1 MNIAITIFNAIL
13 IGMKFKI
20 SSHYEPKG
28 DQPQAI
34 DKLSRGLAEGR
45 AHQTLLGVTGSG
57 KTFTMAH
64 LIEKYQ
70 KPTLIISHNKT
81 LAAQLYQEF
90 RDFFPE
96 NNVHYF
102 VSYYDYYQPESY
114 LPSSD
119 TYIEKESMTNDQV
132 ERLRHAATQSLLSN
146 PDTIIIS
153 SVSCIYGIGSPEDY
167 GNLSVIIEIGQKIQ
181 RDDFIRSLISIQYS
195 RNDIDFKPGC
205 FRIKGDV
212 VEIHEPGEKRLVKI
226 SFWGDTIETIS
237 YNEYQDSILEQLP
250 AKYIDSYRI
259 FPATHWIST
268 RTKVDNMIPLIK
280 EEMAER
286 VAFFKKHNKLV
297 EAQRI
302 EERVNY
308 DAEMLSEVGFT
319 KGIENYSRYLTGR
332 APGEPP
338 YTLIDYFLESDN
350 EFLTLVDE
358 SHITLP
364 QVRGMHNGDAAR
376 KKNLIDFGFRL
387 PSAAD
392 NRPLKFYEFESKIPH
407 IVYVSATPGEYELA
421 HSTNDT
427 VHSIIE
433 LQQYKESP
441 DGIAEQIIRPT
452 GLLEPVIEIRPT
464 DNQIQDIIQEIG
476 TIIAK
481 DERVLILTLTKRMA
495 EDITDYLKER
505 DIKTEY
511 LHSDIDTLDRPEI
524 LTKLRQGEFDV
535 LVGINLLREGL
546 DLPEVSL
553 VAILDADKEGFL
565 RNETSLIQ
573 TIGRAARHQNGKV
586 ILYANKRTKS
596 IERAIAETN
605 RRRDIQ
611 ETYNTTH
618 NIKPQGI
625 KKDIRS
631 SIIKDKKKELLE
643 QKISSLDISE
653 REFMIEELTKQMNIA
668 AQALDFEKAKDL
680 RDEISL
686 IKNLQE

>member
-1 MNIAITIFNAIL
+1 
-13 IGMKFKI
+13 MKFKI
-20 SSHYEPKG
+20 SSHYQPKG

-34 DKLSRGLAEGR
+34 TKLSNRLSQGKT
-45 AHQTLLGVTGSG
+45 HQTLLGVTGSG

-119 TYIEKESMTNDQV
+119 TYIEKESMTNAQV

-146 PDTIIIS
+146 SDTIIIS

-167 GNLSVIIEIGQKIQ
+167 GNLSLIIEVGQKIQ
-181 RDDFIRSLISIQYS
+181 RDDFIRSLIAIQYS

-212 VEIHEPGEKRLVKI
+212 VEIHEPGEKRLIKV
-226 SFWGDTIETIS
+226 SFWGDVIESIS

-250 AKYIDSYRI
+250 AKYIDGYRI

-268 RTKVDNMIPLIK
+268 RTKVDNMLPLIK
-280 EEMAER
+280 EEMLAR
-286 VAFFKKHNKLV
+286 VEFFKKHNKLV

-308 DAEMLSEVGFT
+308 DLEMLSEVGFT

-338 YTLIDYFLESDN
+338 YTLIDYFLEADAD
-350 EFLTLVDE
+350 FLTLVDE

-364 QVRGMHNGDAAR
+364 QIRGMHNGDAAR

-392 NRPLKFYEFESKIPH
+392 NRPLKFYEFEAKIPH
-407 IVYVSATPGEYELA
+407 IVYVSATPGEYELS
-421 HSTNDT
+421 HSSDDKI
-427 VHSIIE
+427 HSIPE
-433 LQQYKESP
+433 LQSVKELP
-441 DGIAEQIIRPT
+441 EGIAEQIIRPT
-452 GLLEPVIEIRPT
+452 GLLEPTIEIRPT
-464 DNQIQDIIQEIG
+464 DNQIQDVIDEIG
-476 TIIAK
+476 NIIPK

-495 EDITDYLKER
+495 EDIADFLKER
-505 DIKTEY
+505 NIKTEY

-573 TIGRAARHQNGKV
+573 TIGRAARHKNGKV
-586 ILYANKRTKS
+586 ILYANKITKS
-596 IERAIAETN
+596 IDRAISETD
-605 RRRDIQ
+605 RRRAIQ
-611 ETYNTTH
+611 IAYNEKH
-618 NIKPQGI
+618 NIVPEGI

-631 SIIKDKKKELLE
+631 SIVKDKKKELQE
-643 QKISSLDISE
+643 QKVAALDITE
-653 REFMIEELTKQMNIA
+653 REFMIEELTKQMNQA
-668 AQALDFEKAKDL
+668 AQALDFERAKDL
-680 RDEISL
+680 RDEIAL
-686 IKNLQE
+686 IKALDE

>member
-1 MNIAITIFNAIL
+1 
-13 IGMKFKI
+13 MKFKI
-20 SSHYEPKG
+20 SSHYKPKG
-28 DQPQAI
+28 DQPKAI
-34 DKLSRGLAEGR
+34 EKLSKGLSQGET
-45 AHQTLLGVTGSG
+45 HQTLLGVTGSG

-119 TYIEKESMTNDQV
+119 TYIEKESMTNAQV

-167 GNLSVIIEIGQKIQ
+167 GNLSLIVEVGQKIL
-181 RDDFIRSLISIQYS
+181 RDDFVRSLIAIQYS

-250 AKYIDSYRI
+250 AKYMDGYRV

-268 RTKVDNMIPLIK
+268 RSKVDNMIPLIK
-280 EEMAER
+280 DEMSER
-286 VAFFKKHNKLV
+286 VEFFKKYNKLV

-308 DAEMLSEVGFT
+308 DIEMLSEVGFT

-338 YTLIDYFLESDN
+338 YTLIDYFLEADN

-364 QVRGMHNGDAAR
+364 QIRGMHNGDAAR

-392 NRPLKFYEFESKIPH
+392 NRPLKFYEFEAKIPH
-407 IVYVSATPGEYELA
+407 IVYVSATPSEYELA
-421 HSTNDT
+421 NSTDNQI
-427 VHSIIE
+427 HSIQDLQSIKE
-433 LQQYKESP
+433 LPE
-441 DGIAEQIIRPT
+441 GIAEQIIRPT
-452 GLLEPVIEIRPT
+452 GLLEPIIEIRPT
-464 DNQIQDIIQEIG
+464 DNQIQDVIDEIG
-476 TIIAK
+476 NIITK
-481 DERVLILTLTKRMA
+481 DERVLILTLTKRIA
-495 EDITDYLKER
+495 EDIADFLKEKG
-505 DIKTEY
+505 IKTEY

-573 TIGRAARHQNGKV
+573 TIGRAARHKNGKV
-586 ILYANKRTKS
+586 ILYANKITKS
-596 IERAIAETN
+596 IEKSIAETD

-611 ETYNTTH
+611 TTYNIKH
-618 NIKPQGI
+618 NIIPEGI

-631 SIIKDKKKELLE
+631 SIVKDKKKELQE
-643 QKISSLDISE
+643 QKVAALDISE
-653 REFMIEELTKQMNIA
+653 REFMIEELTKQMGKA
-668 AQALDFEKAKDL
+668 AQELDFERAKDL
-680 RDEISL
+680 RDEIAL
-686 IKNLQE
+686 IKALEK

>member
-1 MNIAITIFNAIL
+1 
-13 IGMKFKI
+13 MKFKI
-20 SSHYEPKG
+20 SSHYQPKG

-34 DKLSRGLAEGR
+34 AKLSNGLSQGK

-119 TYIEKESMTNDQV
+119 TYIEKESMTNTQV

-167 GNLSVIIEIGQKIQ
+167 GNLSLIIEVGQKIQ
-181 RDDFIRSLISIQYS
+181 RDDFIRSLIAIQYS

-226 SFWGDTIETIS
+226 SFWGDVIETIS

-250 AKYIDSYRI
+250 AKYIDGYRV

-268 RTKVDNMIPLIK
+268 KAKVDNMLPLIK
-280 EEMAER
+280 EEMLAR
-286 VAFFKKHNKLV
+286 VEFFKKHNKLV

-308 DAEMLSEVGFT
+308 DLEMLSEVGFT

-338 YTLIDYFLESDN
+338 YTLIDYFLEADAD
-350 EFLTLVDE
+350 FLTLVDE

-364 QVRGMHNGDAAR
+364 QIRGMYNGDAAR

-392 NRPLKFYEFESKIPH
+392 NRPLKFYEFEAKIPH
-407 IVYVSATPGEYELA
+407 IVYVSATPGEYELS
-421 HSTNDT
+421 HSSDDKI
-427 VHSIIE
+427 HSIPE
-433 LQQYKESP
+433 LQGVKELP
-441 DGIAEQIIRPT
+441 EGIAEQIIRPT
-452 GLLEPVIEIRPT
+452 GLLEPIIEIRPT
-464 DNQIQDIIQEIG
+464 DNQIQDVIDEIG
-476 TIIAK
+476 NIIPK

-495 EDITDYLKER
+495 EDIADFLKER
-505 DIKTEY
+505 NIKTEY

-573 TIGRAARHQNGKV
+573 TIGRAARHKNGKV
-586 ILYANKRTKS
+586 ILYANKITQS
-596 IERAIAETN
+596 ISRAIAETD

-611 ETYNTTH
+611 TAYNKKH
-618 NIKPQGI
+618 NIVPEGI

-631 SIIKDKKKELLE
+631 SIVKDKKKELQE
-643 QKISSLDISE
+643 QKIASLDITE
-653 REFMIEELTKQMNIA
+653 REFMIEELTKQMNQA
-668 AQALDFEKAKDL
+668 AQALDFERAKDL
-680 RDEISL
+680 RDEIAL
-686 IKNLQE
+686 IKALDK

>member
-1 MNIAITIFNAIL
+1 
-13 IGMKFKI
+13 MKFKI
-20 SSHYEPKG
+20 SSHYQPKG
-28 DQPQAI
+28 DQPKAI
-34 DKLSRGLAEGR
+34 DKLSKGLSQGKT
-45 AHQTLLGVTGSG
+45 HQTLLGVTGSG

-119 TYIEKESMTNDQV
+119 TYIEKESMTNAQV

-146 PDTIIIS
+146 QDTIIIS

-167 GNLSVIIEIGQKIQ
+167 GNLSLIIEVGQKIL
-181 RDDFIRSLISIQYS
+181 RDDFIRALVSIQYS

-250 AKYIDSYRI
+250 AKYIDGYRV

-268 RTKVDNMIPLIK
+268 RSKVDNMIPLIK
-280 EEMAER
+280 DEMSQR
-286 VAFFKKHNKLV
+286 VEFFKKYNKLV

-308 DAEMLSEVGFT
+308 DIEMLSEVGFT

-338 YTLIDYFLESDN
+338 YTLIDYFLEADN

-364 QVRGMHNGDAAR
+364 QIRGMHNGDAAR

-392 NRPLKFYEFESKIPH
+392 NRPLKFYEFEAKIPH

-421 HSTNDT
+421 NSTDNKI
-427 VHSIIE
+427 HSIQDLQNIKE
-433 LQQYKESP
+433 LPE
-441 DGIAEQIIRPT
+441 GIAEQIIRPT

-464 DNQIQDIIQEIG
+464 DNQIQDVIDEIG
-476 TIIAK
+476 DIITK

-495 EDITDYLKER
+495 EDIADFLKEKG
-505 DIKTEY
+505 IKTEY

-573 TIGRAARHQNGKV
+573 TIGRAARHKNGKV
-586 ILYANKRTKS
+586 ILYANKITKS
-596 IERAIAETN
+596 IEKSITETDRRKAIQIA
-605 RRRDIQ
+605 
-611 ETYNTTH
+611 YNIKH
-618 NIKPQGI
+618 NIVPEGI

-631 SIIKDKKKELLE
+631 SIVKDKKKELQE
-643 QKISSLDISE
+643 QKVAALDISE
-653 REFMIEELTKQMNIA
+653 REFMIEELTKQMGKA
-668 AQALDFEKAKDL
+668 AQELDFERAKDL
-680 RDEISL
+680 RDEIAL
-686 IKNLQE
+686 IKALDK

>member
-1 MNIAITIFNAIL
+1 MN
-13 IGMKFKI
+13 FKV
-20 SSHYEPKG
+20 SSHYTPKG

-34 DKLSRGLAEGR
+34 AKLSNGLSQGR

-57 KTFTMAH
+57 KTFTMAN

-119 TYIEKESMTNDQV
+119 TYIEKESMTNAQV

-167 GNLSVIIEIGQKIQ
+167 GNLSLIIEAGQKIL
-181 RDDFIRSLISIQYS
+181 RDDFIRSLIAIQYS

-212 VEIHEPGEKRLVKI
+212 VEIHEPGEKRLVKV

-250 AKYIDSYRI
+250 AKYIDGYRV

-268 RTKVDNMIPLIK
+268 RSKVDNMIPLIK
-280 EEMAER
+280 DEMLQR
-286 VAFFKKHNKLV
+286 VDFFKTHNKLI

-308 DAEMLSEVGFT
+308 DVEMLSEVGFT

-338 YTLIDYFLESDN
+338 YTLIDYFLEADPN
-350 EFLTLVDE
+350 FLTLVDE

-364 QVRGMHNGDAAR
+364 QIRGMHNGDAAR

-392 NRPLKFYEFESKIPH
+392 NRPLKFYEFEAKIPH
-407 IVYVSATPGEYELA
+407 IIYVSATPGEYELT
-421 HSTNDT
+421 HSTDSLI
-427 VHSIIE
+427 HSIPE
-433 LQQYKESP
+433 LQNFKELP
-441 DGIAEQIIRPT
+441 EGIAEQIIRPT
-452 GLLEPVIEIRPT
+452 GLLEPSIEIRPT
-464 DNQIQDIIQEIG
+464 DNQIQDVIDAIGNVII
-476 TIIAK
+476 K

-495 EDITDYLKER
+495 EDVADFLKEKN
-505 DIKTEY
+505 IKTEY

-573 TIGRAARHQNGKV
+573 TIGRAARHKNGKV
-586 ILYANKRTKS
+586 ILYANKITKS
-596 IERAIAETN
+596 IDRAIAETD
-605 RRRDIQ
+605 RRRAIQ
-611 ETYNTTH
+611 MNYNAKH
-618 NIKPQGI
+618 NIVPEGI

-631 SIIKDKKKELLE
+631 SIVKDKKKELQE
-643 QKISSLDISE
+643 QKVAALDISE
-653 REFMIEELTKQMNIA
+653 REFMIEELTKQMNQSA
-668 AQALDFEKAKDL
+668 KELDFERAKDL
-680 RDEISL
+680 RDEITL
-686 IKNLQE
+686 IKNLEK

>member
-1 MNIAITIFNAIL
+1 MN
-13 IGMKFKI
+13 FKI
-20 SSHYEPKG
+20 SSHYTPKG

-34 DKLSRGLAEGR
+34 DKLSNGLSQGR
-45 AHQTLLGVTGSG
+45 VHQTLLGVTGSG
-57 KTFTMAH
+57 KTFTMAN

-119 TYIEKESMTNDQV
+119 TYIEKESMTNAQV

-146 PDTIIIS
+146 QDTIIIS

-167 GNLSVIIEIGQKIQ
+167 GNLSLIIEVGQKIL
-181 RDDFIRSLISIQYS
+181 RDDFIRSLIAIQYS

-212 VEIHEPGEKRLVKI
+212 VEIHEPGEKRLVKV

-250 AKYIDSYRI
+250 AKYIDGYRV

-268 RTKVDNMIPLIK
+268 RSKVDNMIPLIK
-280 EEMAER
+280 DEMLQR
-286 VAFFKKHNKLV
+286 VDFFKKHNKLI

-308 DAEMLSEVGFT
+308 DVEMLSEVGFT

-338 YTLIDYFLESDN
+338 YTLIDYFLEADTN
-350 EFLTLVDE
+350 FLTLVDE

-364 QVRGMHNGDAAR
+364 QIRGMHNGDAAR

-407 IVYVSATPGEYELA
+407 IVYVSATPGEYELT
-421 HSTNDT
+421 HSTDSLI
-427 VHSIIE
+427 HSIPE
-433 LQQYKESP
+433 LQNFKELP
-441 DGIAEQIIRPT
+441 EGIAEQIIRPT
-452 GLLEPVIEIRPT
+452 GLLEPSIEIRPT
-464 DNQIQDIIQEIG
+464 DNQIQDVIDEIG
-476 TIIAK
+476 NVIIK

-495 EDITDYLKER
+495 EDVADFLKEKN
-505 DIKTEY
+505 IKTEY

-573 TIGRAARHQNGKV
+573 TIGRAARHKNGKV
-586 ILYANKRTKS
+586 ILYANKITKS
-596 IERAIAETN
+596 IDRAIAETD
-605 RRRDIQ
+605 RRRAIQ
-611 ETYNTTH
+611 MNYNAKH
-618 NIKPQGI
+618 NIVPEGI

-631 SIIKDKKKELLE
+631 SIVKDKKKELQE
-643 QKISSLDISE
+643 QKVAALDISE
-653 REFMIEELTKQMNIA
+653 REFMIEELTKQMNQSA
-668 AQALDFEKAKDL
+668 KELDFERAKDL
-680 RDEISL
+680 RDEITL
-686 IKNLQE
+686 IKNLEK

>member
-1 MNIAITIFNAIL
+1 
-13 IGMKFKI
+13 MKFKI
-20 SSHYEPKG
+20 SSHYKPKG
-28 DQPQAI
+28 DQPKAI
-34 DKLSRGLAEGR
+34 EKLSKGLSQGKT
-45 AHQTLLGVTGSG
+45 HQTLLGVTGSG

-119 TYIEKESMTNDQV
+119 TYIEKESMTNAQV

-146 PDTIIIS
+146 QDTIIIS

-167 GNLSVIIEIGQKIQ
+167 GNLSLIVEVGQKIL
-181 RDDFIRSLISIQYS
+181 RDDFIRALIAIQYS

-250 AKYIDSYRI
+250 AKYIDGYRV

-268 RTKVDNMIPLIK
+268 RSKVDNMIPLIK
-280 EEMAER
+280 DEMSQR
-286 VAFFKKHNKLV
+286 VEFFKKYNKLV

-308 DAEMLSEVGFT
+308 DIEMLSEVGFT

-338 YTLIDYFLESDN
+338 YTLIDYFLEADS

-364 QVRGMHNGDAAR
+364 QIRGMHNGDAAR

-392 NRPLKFYEFESKIPH
+392 NRPLKFYEFEAKIPH
-407 IVYVSATPGEYELA
+407 IVYVSATPSEYELA
-421 HSTNDT
+421 NSTDNKI
-427 VHSIIE
+427 HSIQDLQNIKE
-433 LQQYKESP
+433 LP

-464 DNQIQDIIQEIG
+464 DNQIQDVIDEIG
-476 TIIAK
+476 DIITK

-495 EDITDYLKER
+495 EDIADFLKEKG
-505 DIKTEY
+505 IKTEY

-573 TIGRAARHQNGKV
+573 TIGRAARHKNGKV
-586 ILYANKRTKS
+586 ILYANKITKS
-596 IERAIAETN
+596 IEKSIAETD
-605 RRRDIQ
+605 RRREIQ
-611 ETYNTTH
+611 TAYNTKH
-618 NIKPQGI
+618 NIVPEGI

-631 SIIKDKKKELLE
+631 SIVKDKKKELQE
-643 QKISSLDISE
+643 QKVAALDISE
-653 REFMIEELTKQMNIA
+653 REFMIEELTKQMSKA
-668 AQALDFEKAKDL
+668 AQELDFERAKDL
-680 RDEISL
+680 RDEIAL
-686 IKNLQE
+686 IKALDK

>member
-1 MNIAITIFNAIL
+1 
-13 IGMKFKI
+13 MKFKI
-20 SSHYEPKG
+20 SSHYQPKG

-34 DKLSRGLAEGR
+34 AKLSNGLSQGK

-119 TYIEKESMTNDQV
+119 TYIEKESMTNAQV

-167 GNLSVIIEIGQKIQ
+167 GNLSLIIEVGQKIQ
-181 RDDFIRSLISIQYS
+181 RDDFIRNLIAIQYS

-205 FRIKGDV
+205 FRIKGDM
-212 VEIHEPGEKRLVKI
+212 VEIHEPGEKRLIKI
-226 SFWGDTIETIS
+226 SFWGDTIESIS

-250 AKYIDSYRI
+250 AKYIDGYRI

-268 RTKVDNMIPLIK
+268 RTKVDNMLPLIK
-280 EEMAER
+280 EEMLAR
-286 VAFFKKHNKLV
+286 VDFFKKYNKLV

-308 DAEMLSEVGFT
+308 DIEMLSEVGFT

-338 YTLIDYFLESDN
+338 YTLIDYFLEADAD
-350 EFLTLVDE
+350 FLTLVDE

-364 QVRGMHNGDAAR
+364 QIRGMHNGDAAR

-392 NRPLKFYEFESKIPH
+392 NRPLKFYEFEAKIPH
-407 IVYVSATPGEYELA
+407 IIYVSATPGEYELS
-421 HSTNDT
+421 HSSDDKI
-427 VHSIIE
+427 HSIPE
-433 LQQYKESP
+433 LQGVKELP
-441 DGIAEQIIRPT
+441 EGIAEQIIRPT
-452 GLLEPVIEIRPT
+452 GLLEPTIEIRPT
-464 DNQIQDIIQEIG
+464 DNQIQDVIDEIG
-476 TIIAK
+476 NIIPK

-495 EDITDYLKER
+495 EDIADFLKEKN
-505 DIKTEY
+505 IKTEY

-553 VAILDADKEGFL
+553 VSILDADKEGFL

-573 TIGRAARHQNGKV
+573 TIGRAARHKNGKV
-586 ILYANKRTKS
+586 ILYANKITGS
-596 IERAIAETN
+596 IKRAIAETD

-611 ETYNTTH
+611 TAYNVKH
-618 NIKPQGI
+618 NIVPEGI

-631 SIIKDKKKELLE
+631 SIIKDKKKELQE
-643 QKISSLDISE
+643 QKIATLDITE
-653 REFMIEELTKQMNIA
+653 REFMIEELTKQMNQA
-668 AQALDFEKAKDL
+668 AQALDFERAKDL
-680 RDEISL
+680 RDEIAL
-686 IKNLQE
+686 IKALDK

>member
-1 MNIAITIFNAIL
+1 
-13 IGMKFKI
+13 MKFKI
-20 SSHYEPKG
+20 SSHYTPKG

-34 DKLSRGLAEGR
+34 EKLSLGLDKGKAN
-45 AHQTLLGVTGSG
+45 QTLLGVTGSG

-119 TYIEKESMTNDQV
+119 TYIEKESMTNAQV

-146 PDTIIIS
+146 SDTIIIS

-167 GNLSVIIEIGQKIQ
+167 GNLSLIIEVGQKIQ
-181 RDDFIRSLISIQYS
+181 RDDFIRSLIAIQYS

-250 AKYIDSYRI
+250 AKYIDGYRV

-268 RTKVDNMIPLIK
+268 RSKVDNMIPLIK
-280 EEMAER
+280 DEMLHR
-286 VAFFKKHNKLV
+286 VDFFKKHNKLL

-308 DAEMLSEVGFT
+308 DIEMLSEVGFT

-332 APGEPP
+332 APGEPA
-338 YTLIDYFLESDN
+338 YTLIDYFLEADSD
-350 EFLTLVDE
+350 FLTLVDE

-364 QVRGMHNGDAAR
+364 QIRGMHNGDAAR

-392 NRPLKFYEFESKIPH
+392 NRPLKFYEFEAKIPH

-421 HSTNDT
+421 NSTDNQI
-427 VHSIIE
+427 HSIQE
-433 LQQYKESP
+433 LQNFKDTP

-464 DNQIQDIIQEIG
+464 DNQIQDVIDEIG
-476 TIIAK
+476 KVIIK

-495 EDITDYLKER
+495 EDVADFLKEKG
-505 DIKTEY
+505 IKTEY

-524 LTKLRQGEFDV
+524 LTK
-535 LVGINLLREGL
+535 
-546 DLPEVSL
+546 
-553 VAILDADKEGFL
+553 
-565 RNETSLIQ
+565 
-573 TIGRAARHQNGKV
+573 
-586 ILYANKRTKS
+586 
-596 IERAIAETN
+596 
-605 RRRDIQ
+605 
-611 ETYNTTH
+611 
-618 NIKPQGI
+618 
-625 KKDIRS
+625 
-631 SIIKDKKKELLE
+631 
-643 QKISSLDISE
+643 
-653 REFMIEELTKQMNIA
+653 
-668 AQALDFEKAKDL
+668 
-680 RDEISL
+680 
-686 IKNLQE
+686 

>member
-1 MNIAITIFNAIL
+1 
-13 IGMKFKI
+13 MKFKI
-20 SSHYEPKG
+20 SSHYTPKG
-28 DQPQAI
+28 DQPRAI
-34 DKLSRGLAEGR
+34 DKLSEGLYRGKS
-45 AHQTLLGVTGSG
+45 HQTLLGVTGSG

-119 TYIEKESMTNDQV
+119 TYIEKESMTNAQV
-132 ERLRHAATQSLLSN
+132 ERLRHAATQSILSN

-167 GNLSVIIEIGQKIQ
+167 GNLSLIIEVGQKIL
-181 RDDFIRSLISIQYS
+181 RDDFVRALIAIQYS

-212 VEIHEPGEKRLVKI
+212 VEIHEPGEKRLIKI

-250 AKYIDSYRI
+250 AKYIDSYRV

-268 RTKVDNMIPLIK
+268 RSKVDNMIPLIK
-280 EEMAER
+280 DEMLQR
-286 VAFFKKHNKLV
+286 VEFFKKYNKLV

-308 DAEMLSEVGFT
+308 DIEMLSEVGFT

-338 YTLIDYFLESDN
+338 YTLIDYFLEADPD
-350 EFLTLVDE
+350 FLTLVDE

-364 QVRGMHNGDAAR
+364 QIRGMHNGDAAR

-392 NRPLKFYEFESKIPH
+392 NRPLKFYEFEAKIPH

-421 HSTNDT
+421 HSTDNAI
-427 VHSIIE
+427 HSIQDLQNIKE
-433 LQQYKESP
+433 LPE
-441 DGIAEQIIRPT
+441 GIAEQIIRPT
-452 GLLEPVIEIRPT
+452 GLLEPLIEIRPT
-464 DNQIQDIIQEIG
+464 DNQIQDVIDEIG
-476 TIIAK
+476 NIIIK

-495 EDITDYLKER
+495 EDIADFLKEK

-573 TIGRAARHQNGKV
+573 TIGRAARHKNGKV
-586 ILYANKRTKS
+586 ILYANKITKS
-596 IERAIAETN
+596 IEKSIAETD
-605 RRRDIQ
+605 RRRKIQ
-611 ETYNTTH
+611 IAYNTKH
-618 NIKPQGI
+618 NIVPEGI

-631 SIIKDKKKELLE
+631 SIVKDKKKELQE
-643 QKISSLDISE
+643 QKVASLDISE
-653 REFMIEELTKQMNIA
+653 REFMIEELTKQMNKA
-668 AQALDFEKAKDL
+668 AQELDFEKAKDL
-680 RDEISL
+680 RDEIAL
-686 IKNLQE
+686 IKALDK

>member
-1 MNIAITIFNAIL
+1 
-13 IGMKFKI
+13 MKFKI
-20 SSHYEPKG
+20 SSHYQPKG

-34 DKLSRGLAEGR
+34 AKLSNGLSQGK

-119 TYIEKESMTNDQV
+119 TYIEKESMTNAQV
-132 ERLRHAATQSLLSN
+132 ERLRHAATQSILSN

-167 GNLSVIIEIGQKIQ
+167 GNLSLIIEVGQKIQ
-181 RDDFIRSLISIQYS
+181 RDDFIRSLIAIQYS

-226 SFWGDTIETIS
+226 SFWGDTIESIS

-250 AKYIDSYRI
+250 AKYIDGYRI

-268 RTKVDNMIPLIK
+268 RAKVDNMLPLIK
-280 EEMAER
+280 EEMLAR
-286 VAFFKKHNKLV
+286 VEFFKKYNKLV

-308 DAEMLSEVGFT
+308 DLEMLSEVGFT

-338 YTLIDYFLESDN
+338 YTLIDYFLEADAD
-350 EFLTLVDE
+350 FLTLVDE

-364 QVRGMHNGDAAR
+364 QIRGMHNGDAAR

-392 NRPLKFYEFESKIPH
+392 NRPLKFYEFEAKIPH
-407 IVYVSATPGEYELA
+407 IVYVSATPGEYELS
-421 HSTNDT
+421 HSSDDKI
-427 VHSIIE
+427 HSIPE
-433 LQQYKESP
+433 LQSVKELP
-441 DGIAEQIIRPT
+441 EVIAEQIIRPT
-452 GLLEPVIEIRPT
+452 GLLEHTIEIRPT
-464 DNQIQDIIQEIG
+464 DNQIQDVIDEIG
-476 TIIAK
+476 NIIPK

-495 EDITDYLKER
+495 EDIADFLKER
-505 DIKTEY
+505 NIKTEY

-573 TIGRAARHQNGKV
+573 TIGRAARHKNGKV
-586 ILYANKRTKS
+586 ILYANKITKS
-596 IERAIAETN
+596 ISRAIAETD

-611 ETYNTTH
+611 TAYNEKH
-618 NIKPQGI
+618 NIVPEGI

-631 SIIKDKKKELLE
+631 SIVKDKKKELQE
-643 QKISSLDISE
+643 QKVASLDITE
-653 REFMIEELTKQMNIA
+653 REFMIEELTKQMNQA
-668 AQALDFEKAKDL
+668 AQALDFERAKDL
-680 RDEISL
+680 RDEIAL
-686 IKNLQE
+686 IKALDE

>member
-1 MNIAITIFNAIL
+1 MSIAIIIFNAIL

-64 LIEKYQ
+64 LIEKNQ

-250 AKYIDSYRI
+250 AKYLDSYRI

-268 RTKVDNMIPLIK
+268 RAKVDNMIPLIK
-280 EEMAER
+280 EEMAIR
-286 VAFFKKHNKLV
+286 VDFFKKHNKLV

-338 YTLIDYFLESDN
+338 YTLIDYFLESDS

-364 QVRGMHNGDAAR
+364 QIRGMHNGDAAR

-392 NRPLKFYEFESKIPH
+392 NRPLKFYEFEAKIPH

-505 DIKTEY
+505 GIKTEY

-611 ETYNTTH
+611 EAYNTEHGIT
-618 NIKPQGI
+618 PQGI

-653 REFMIEELTKQMNIA
+653 REFIIEELTKQMNIA

-680 RDEISL
+680 RDEIAL
-686 IKNLQE
+686 IKDLQE

>member
-1 MNIAITIFNAIL
+1 
-13 IGMKFKI
+13 MKFKI
-20 SSHYEPKG
+20 SSHYQPKG

-34 DKLSRGLAEGR
+34 AKLSDGLSQGK

-119 TYIEKESMTNDQV
+119 TYIEKESMTNAQV

-167 GNLSVIIEIGQKIQ
+167 GNLSLIIEVGQKIQ
-181 RDDFIRSLISIQYS
+181 RDDFIRSLIAIQYS

-212 VEIHEPGEKRLVKI
+212 VEIHEPGEKRLIKI
-226 SFWGDTIETIS
+226 SFWGDTIESIS

-250 AKYIDSYRI
+250 AKYLDGYRV

-268 RTKVDNMIPLIK
+268 RSKVDNMIPLIK
-280 EEMAER
+280 EEMSQR
-286 VAFFKKHNKLV
+286 VEFFKKYNKLV

-308 DAEMLSEVGFT
+308 DIEMLSEVGFT

-338 YTLIDYFLESDN
+338 YTLIDYFLEADAD
-350 EFLTLVDE
+350 FLTLVDE

-364 QVRGMHNGDAAR
+364 QIRGMHNGDAAR

-392 NRPLKFYEFESKIPH
+392 NRPLKFYEFEAKIPH
-407 IVYVSATPGEYELA
+407 IVYVSATPGEYELS
-421 HSTNDT
+421 HSTDDKI
-427 VHSIIE
+427 HSIPE
-433 LQQYKESP
+433 LQTYKELP
-441 DGIAEQIIRPT
+441 EGIAEQIIRPT
-452 GLLEPVIEIRPT
+452 GLLEPTIEIRPT
-464 DNQIQDIIQEIG
+464 DNQIQDVIDEIG
-476 TIIAK
+476 KIIPK

-495 EDITDYLKER
+495 EDIADFLKEKN
-505 DIKTEY
+505 IKTEY

-586 ILYANKRTKS
+586 ILYANKITKS
-596 IERAIAETN
+596 IDRAISETD
-605 RRRDIQ
+605 RRRAIQ
-611 ETYNTTH
+611 TAYNEKH
-618 NIKPQGI
+618 NIVPEGI

-631 SIIKDKKKELLE
+631 SIVKDKKKELQE
-643 QKISSLDISE
+643 QKVAALDITE
-653 REFMIEELTKQMNIA
+653 REFMIEELTKQMNEA
-668 AQALDFEKAKDL
+668 AQALDFERAKDL
-680 RDEISL
+680 RDEIAL
-686 IKNLQE
+686 IKTLDK

>member
-1 MNIAITIFNAIL
+1 
-13 IGMKFKI
+13 MKFKI
-20 SSHYEPKG
+20 SSHYQPKG

-34 DKLSRGLAEGR
+34 AKLSEGLSQGKEY
-45 AHQTLLGVTGSG
+45 QTLLGVTGSG

-119 TYIEKESMTNDQV
+119 TYIEKESMTNAQV

-167 GNLSVIIEIGQKIQ
+167 GNLSLIIEVGQKIL
-181 RDDFIRSLISIQYS
+181 RDDFIKSLIAIQYS

-212 VEIHEPGEKRLVKI
+212 VEIHEPGEKRLIKI
-226 SFWGDTIETIS
+226 SFWGDTIESVS

-250 AKYIDSYRI
+250 AKYIDDYRI

-268 RTKVDNMIPLIK
+268 RSKVDNMIPLIG
-280 EEMAER
+280 EERTKR
-286 VAFFKKHNKLV
+286 VEFFKKHNKLV

-308 DAEMLSEVGFT
+308 DIEMLSEVGFT

-338 YTLIDYFLESDN
+338 YTLIDYFLEADN
-350 EFLTLVDE
+350 DFLTLVDE

-364 QVRGMHNGDAAR
+364 QIRGMHNGDAAR

-392 NRPLKFYEFESKIPH
+392 NRPLKFYEFEAKIPH
-407 IVYVSATPGEYELA
+407 IVYVSATPGEYELT
-421 HSTNDT
+421 HSTDDKI
-427 VHSIIE
+427 HSIPE
-433 LQQYKESP
+433 LQSFKELP
-441 DGIAEQIIRPT
+441 EGIAEQIIRPT

-464 DNQIQDIIQEIG
+464 DNQIQDMIDEIG
-476 TIIAK
+476 KIIPK

-495 EDITDYLKER
+495 EDITDFLKEKG
-505 DIKTEY
+505 IKTEY

-553 VAILDADKEGFL
+553 VTILDADKEGFL

-573 TIGRAARHQNGKV
+573 TIGRAARHKNGKV
-586 ILYANKRTKS
+586 ILYANKMTKS
-596 IERAIAETN
+596 ITRAIAETD

-611 ETYNTTH
+611 IAYNEKH
-618 NIKPQGI
+618 NIVPEGI

-631 SIIKDKKKELLE
+631 SIVKDKKKEMQEL
-643 QKISSLDISE
+643 KVAVLDITE
-653 REFMIEELTKQMNIA
+653 REFMIEELTKQMSEA
-668 AQALDFEKAKDL
+668 SQVLDFERAKDL
-680 RDEISL
+680 RDEIAL
-686 IKNLQE
+686 IKNLKE

>member
-1 MNIAITIFNAIL
+1 
-13 IGMKFKI
+13 MKFKI
-20 SSHYEPKG
+20 SSHYQPKG

-34 DKLSRGLAEGR
+34 AKLSDGLSQGKQ
-45 AHQTLLGVTGSG
+45 HQTLLGVTGSG

-119 TYIEKESMTNDQV
+119 TYIEKESMTNAQV

-167 GNLSVIIEIGQKIQ
+167 GNLSLIIEVGQKIQ
-181 RDDFIRSLISIQYS
+181 RDDFIRSLIAIQYS

-212 VEIHEPGEKRLVKI
+212 VEIHEPGEKRLIKI
-226 SFWGDTIETIS
+226 SFWGDTIESIS

-250 AKYIDSYRI
+250 AKYIDGYRI

-268 RTKVDNMIPLIK
+268 RSKVDNMMPLIR
-280 EEMAER
+280 EEVTDR
-286 VAFFKKHNKLV
+286 VEFFKKYNKLV

-308 DAEMLSEVGFT
+308 DLEMLSEVGFT

-338 YTLIDYFLESDN
+338 YTLIDYFLEADAD
-350 EFLTLVDE
+350 FLTLVDE

-364 QVRGMHNGDAAR
+364 QIRGMHNGDAAR

-392 NRPLKFYEFESKIPH
+392 NRPLKFYEFEAKIPH

-421 HSTNDT
+421 HSTDDKI
-427 VHSIIE
+427 HSIPE
-433 LQQYKESP
+433 LQSFKQLP
-441 DGIAEQIIRPT
+441 AGIAEQIIRPT
-452 GLLEPVIEIRPT
+452 GLLEPTIEIRPT
-464 DNQIQDIIQEIG
+464 DNQMQDVIDEIG
-476 TIIAK
+476 QIIPK

-495 EDITDYLKER
+495 EDIADFLKEKN
-505 DIKTEY
+505 IKTEY

-573 TIGRAARHQNGKV
+573 TIGRAARHKNGKV
-586 ILYANKRTKS
+586 ILYANKITKS
-596 IERAIAETN
+596 IDRAIAETD
-605 RRRDIQ
+605 RRRAIQ
-611 ETYNTTH
+611 TAYNEKH
-618 NIKPQGI
+618 NIVPEGI

-631 SIIKDKKKELLE
+631 SIIKDKKKELQE
-643 QKISSLDISE
+643 QKIATLDITE
-653 REFMIEELTKQMNIA
+653 REFMIEELTKQMNEA
-668 AQALDFEKAKDL
+668 AQALDFERAKDL
-680 RDEISL
+680 RDEITL
-686 IKNLQE
+686 IKNLEK